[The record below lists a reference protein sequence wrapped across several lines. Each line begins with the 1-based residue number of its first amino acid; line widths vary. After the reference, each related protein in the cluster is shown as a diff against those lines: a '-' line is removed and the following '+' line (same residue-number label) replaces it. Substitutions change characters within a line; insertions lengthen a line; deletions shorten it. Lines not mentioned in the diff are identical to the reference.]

1 MGESFVGLTDK
12 QHVNTLWMSNEL
24 TTYFV
29 SDHSRWK
36 SSIREIRP
44 KSDILYMR
52 HWPSSTTI
60 DTSNN
65 LAKTVHFFSII
76 RFSALDTP
84 IYASIVQNWNFENC
98 SNLEREPQWWT
109 KLS

>member
-36 SSIREIRP
+36 TSIREIRP
-44 KSDILYMR
+44 KSDILYMG
-52 HWPSSTTI
+52 HWQSSTTI
-60 DTSNN
+60 DTSDN
-65 LAKTVHFFSII
+65 LAKTVPFFFFI
-76 RFSALDTP
+76 RFSALDP
-84 IYASIVQNWNFENC
+84 APHLCQ
-98 SNLEREPQWWT
+98 
-109 KLS
+109 